1 MSSPFAHVV
10 ESSQNSSC
18 AEHGM
23 TVARVSDD
31 EGCLLAITAD
41 SSPCERLYSRSDR
54 RDESALFS
62 LNIAPAASHGKPIPR
77 NSNIMHQAQVQ
88 EWGQAPKCI
97 EASETAPE
105 PDETRI
111 TVLATG
117 VHQVVRSRAAGKHYS
132 SGTPPHVPGVDGVGK
147 TDDGQLV
154 YWFSMECGTMAD
166 HVNIPK
172 RNVRSL
178 PKRTDPIQAA
188 GIVNPALSSW
198 MAFKTR
204 TENLP
209 EDFTVLIV
217 GATSASGRVA
227 ISLSRALGAK
237 KVIGAARNKSVL
249 DTLGLDTTVVLADKP
264 EDTKWS
270 SLGDVDVILDYVY
283 GPVTAHLLASLN
295 SRRPTQYV
303 HIGGLSGQKLFLPGA
318 ILRSKNLTIRG
329 SGPGAW
335 RMQDVAESIDELLE
349 VVKGI
354 PEQPIK
360 LVKLKDTEAVWDE
373 PVTAGR
379 LVIEP

>member
-1 MSSPFAHVV
+1 MTFA
-10 ESSQNSSC
+10 
-18 AEHGM
+18 
-23 TVARVSDD
+23 
-31 EGCLLAITAD
+31 
-41 SSPCERLYSRSDR
+41 
-54 RDESALFS
+54 
-62 LNIAPAASHGKPIPR
+62 AASHSKPPHR

-88 EWGQAPKCI
+88 EWGQAPKYI
-97 EASETAPE
+97 EANESAPG

-132 SGTPPHVPGVDGVGK
+132 SGTPPHVPGVDIVGK
-147 TDDGQLV
+147 TDDGQMV
-154 YWFSMECGTMAD
+154 YWFSMERGTMAD

-172 RNVRSL
+172 RSVRPL
-178 PKRTDPIQAA
+178 PEGTDPVQAA

-198 MAFKTR
+198 KALKTG
-204 TENLP
+204 TVGLP
-209 EDFTVLIV
+209 PDFTVLIV

-227 ISLSRALGAK
+227 ISLARALGAK

-249 DTLGLDTTVVLADKP
+249 DTLGLDATVVLADKP
-264 EDTKWS
+264 EDTDWS
-270 SLGDVDVILDYVY
+270 FLGDVDVILDYVY
-283 GPVTAHLLASLN
+283 GPVTAHLLASLK
-295 SRRPTQYV
+295 SQRPTQYV
-303 HIGGLSGQKLFLPGA
+303 HIGGLSGQELRLPGA
-318 ILRSKNLTIRG
+318 VLRSKNLTIRG

-360 LVKLKDTEAVWDE
+360 LVKLKDIEAVWDE
-373 PVTAGR
+373 PVTGGR